1 MFRYFFGPEKPPPP
15 PIDPKP
21 WDGFHRLVEVPDGTT
36 HIPRVAFYSKAC
48 LQEVTLPSS
57 LVYVGSSSFA
67 NCSGLRSI
75 TIPDGC
81 SVGKYAFQHC
91 DIRSIVLPAGLK
103 EIRSGTFCGC
113 YRLRKIR
120 LPASLE
126 RIQQSAFLWCA
137 RVPNNQSRAFH
148 ITRLS
153 LLLNTNALD
162 SRCHDLNHIRLPDGL
177 ISIGRSAFSYNSSL
191 ASITFP
197 ASLTL
202 IEHSAFSSCS
212 ALKQVVVPTTTEIAD
227 RAFHP
232 CTRIVRL
239 PPARMRARQNWHAAV
254 DAALAYKR
262 CRAQLYGWLE
272 RAQNRLGA
280 YGPDG
285 AARKRDREEFER
297 DRLLSPFTRASSSE
311 EHAGQ
316 GSLLRAAGGLV
327 PRPSVRFAAGLDV
340 VIRNELRGAADS
352 LGVEPLRRECR
363 PSRTVHPRLRAY
375 ARWVGP

>member
-1 MFRYFFGPEKPPPP
+1 MCQK
-15 PIDPKP
+15 
-21 WDGFHRLVEVPDGTT
+21 
-36 HIPRVAFYSKAC
+36 
-48 LQEVTLPSS
+48 
-57 LVYVGSSSFA
+57 
-67 NCSGLRSI
+67 
-75 TIPDGC
+75 
-81 SVGKYAFQHC
+81 
-91 DIRSIVLPAGLK
+91 
-103 EIRSGTFCGC
+103 
-113 YRLRKIR
+113 
-120 LPASLE
+120 
-126 RIQQSAFLWCA
+126 
-137 RVPNNQSRAFH
+137 NQSRAFH

-177 ISIGRSAFSYNSSL
+177 ISIGRSAFSHNRSL

-197 ASLTL
+197 AGLTL
-202 IEHSAFSSCS
+202 IEHNAFSSCS

-285 AARKRDREEFER
+285 AARKRDREVFER
-297 DRLLSPFTRASSSE
+297 DRLLSPFVTRASSSE

-316 GSLLRAAGGLV
+316 GSLRAAGGLV
-327 PRPSVRFAAGLDV
+327 PRPSVRFAARLDV
-340 VIRNELRGAADS
+340 VVRNELRGAADS

>member
-1 MFRYFFGPEKPPPP
+1 M
-15 PIDPKP
+15 
-21 WDGFHRLVEVPDGTT
+21 
-36 HIPRVAFYSKAC
+36 
-48 LQEVTLPSS
+48 
-57 LVYVGSSSFA
+57 
-67 NCSGLRSI
+67 
-75 TIPDGC
+75 
-81 SVGKYAFQHC
+81 
-91 DIRSIVLPAGLK
+91 
-103 EIRSGTFCGC
+103 
-113 YRLRKIR
+113 
-120 LPASLE
+120 
-126 RIQQSAFLWCA
+126 
-137 RVPNNQSRAFH
+137 
-148 ITRLS
+148 TRLS

-177 ISIGRSAFSYNSSL
+177 ISIGRSAFSYNRSL

-202 IEHSAFSSCS
+202 IEHNAFSSCS
-212 ALKQVVVPTTTEIAD
+212 ALKQVVVPTTTEIAEH
-227 RAFHP
+227 AFHP

-262 CRAQLYGWLE
+262 CRPQLYGWLE
-272 RAQNRLGA
+272 RAQNRLGS

-297 DRLLSPFTRASSSE
+297 DRLLSPFVTRASSSE

-316 GSLLRAAGGLV
+316 GSLRAAGGLV
-327 PRPSVRFAAGLDV
+327 PRPSVRFAARLDV
-340 VIRNELRGAADS
+340 VVRNELRGAADS

-363 PSRTVHPRLRAY
+363 PSRTVHPRLHAY

>member
-1 MFRYFFGPEKPPPP
+1 MRLLRYFFGGPEKPPPP

-21 WDGFHRLVEVPDGTT
+21 WDGFHQLVEVPDGTT
-36 HIPRVAFYSKAC
+36 QIPRNAFYAKSC
-48 LQEVTLPSS
+48 LERVTLPNS
-57 LVYVGSSSFA
+57 LVYVSQGSFM
-67 NCSGLRSI
+67 
-75 TIPDGC
+75 
-81 SVGKYAFQHC
+81 
-91 DIRSIVLPAGLK
+91 
-103 EIRSGTFCGC
+103 
-113 YRLRKIR
+113 
-120 LPASLE
+120 
-126 RIQQSAFLWCA
+126 
-137 RVPNNQSRAFH
+137 
-148 ITRLS
+148 
-153 LLLNTNALD
+153 
-162 SRCHDLNHIRLPDGL
+162 NHIRLPDGL

-262 CRAQLYGWLE
+262 CRPQLYGWLE
-272 RAQNRLGA
+272 RAQNRLGS

-297 DRLLSPFTRASSSE
+297 DRLLSPLTRASSSE

-316 GSLLRAAGGLV
+316 GSLIRAASASSSGLV

-352 LGVEPLRRECR
+352 LGVKPLRRECR

>member
-1 MFRYFFGPEKPPPP
+1 MLRYFFGGPEKPPPP

-21 WDGFHRLVEVPDGTT
+21 WDGFHQLVEVPDGTT
-36 HIPRVAFYSKAC
+36 QIPRNAFHAKSC
-48 LQEVTLPSS
+48 LQRVTLPNS
-57 LVYVGSSSFA
+57 LVYISKGSFM
-67 NCSGLRSI
+67 NCSGLLSI
-75 TIPDGC
+75 VIPAGC
-81 SVGKYAFQHC
+81 SVEQHAFQNC
-91 DIRSIVLPAGLK
+91 GVRSVLLPAGLK
-103 EIRSGTFCGC
+103 EIRQGTFVGC
-113 YRLRKIR
+113 KRLRDINI
-120 LPASLE
+120 PASVE
-126 RIQQSAFLWCA
+126 RIHRTAFLW
-137 RVPNNQSRAFH
+137 
-148 ITRLS
+148 
-153 LLLNTNALD
+153 
-162 SRCHDLNHIRLPDGL
+162 CHDLNHIRLPDGL

-262 CRAQLYGWLE
+262 CRPQLYGWLE
-272 RAQNRLGA
+272 RAQNRLGS

-297 DRLLSPFTRASSSE
+297 DRLLSPFVTRASSSE

-316 GSLLRAAGGLV
+316 GSLIRAASASSSGLV

-340 VIRNELRGAADS
+340 VVRNELRGGAADS
-352 LGVEPLRRECR
+352 LGVEPLRRERR
-363 PSRTVHPRLRAY
+363 PSRTVHPRLRAFG
-375 ARWVGP
+375 VGGSLGMVCRGHMSGVY